1 MCAPC
6 KIIINEESGNGAVMG
21 SRIRELI
28 LHPPPNVEPGSLE
41 DDLMYQLAKY
51 EVDYILAGR
60 KAAID
65 YAKMIGAT
73 PRWQRLMARLFGE
86 SGYNET
92 DSPAN
97 A

>member
-6 KIIINEESGNGAVMG
+6 KVVVNNEAQNGAGMG
-21 SRIRELI
+21 TLLRELM
-28 LHPPPNVEPGSLE
+28 LNPPPSVAPDSPE

-51 EVDYILAGR
+51 EVDYILSAR
-60 KAAID
+60 RAAVD
-65 YAKMIGAT
+65 YAAMINAP

-86 SGYNET
+86 SDYEP
-92 DSPAN
+92 DSPAS